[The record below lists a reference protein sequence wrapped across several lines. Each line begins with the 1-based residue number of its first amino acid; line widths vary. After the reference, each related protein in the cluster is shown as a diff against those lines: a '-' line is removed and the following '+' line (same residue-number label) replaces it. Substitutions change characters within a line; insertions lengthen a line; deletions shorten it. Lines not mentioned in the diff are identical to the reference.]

1 MKTRIDTDSSR
12 RAAAATAERTRAADL
27 SRAAS
32 ARGLAPA
39 VRQSSRGDEMS
50 SGRTGALMRG
60 AEQRLGARG
69 LPTTPRQVLQASGV
83 RAPYSIPA
91 GPPLDMPRI
100 DPAKVTVTGGTVA
113 DVEQML
119 GFMWANGGAGGQNFV
134 KDLVAKIN
142 SDGMRIELGAHVP
155 GGAQGGPGI
164 MRFGAS
170 VFPIPADFNMQVASM
185 MTMVHEFQH
194 AGPDWAYAGTT
205 YGEALAY
212 KAGYDFMKDS
222 LGLTNAEIR
231 DTLGAGNPTYIL
243 GTMMTEYQITMS
255 NAFLEM
261 MRKIGVGGSG
271 GLNDVIAGS
280 NTGANSTSPN
290 SNGDTLDTTALFEI
304 AKDLFKTGICCT
316 NH

>member
-1 MKTRIDTDSSR
+1 
-12 RAAAATAERTRAADL
+12 
-27 SRAAS
+27 
-32 ARGLAPA
+32 
-39 VRQSSRGDEMS
+39 
-50 SGRTGALMRG
+50 
-60 AEQRLGARG
+60 
-69 LPTTPRQVLQASGV
+69 
-83 RAPYSIPA
+83 
-91 GPPLDMPRI
+91 MPRI

-164 MRFGAS
+164 MRFGTS